1 MMYTSWQ
8 VPMNDEITL
17 IKQLEAF
24 KEQHRDLDREISAI
38 GDASWDELRLAR
50 LKKEK
55 LRLRDKIYSLES
67 ELYPDQ
73 PA

>member
-1 MMYTSWQ
+1 MILGWH

-17 IKQLEAF
+17 IKQLEAL
-24 KEQHRDLDREISAI
+24 KQQHRELDQEI
-38 GDASWDELRLAR
+38 ASISEAWDELRMAR

-55 LRLRDKIYSLES
+55 LKLRDKIYSIES

>member
-1 MMYTSWQ
+1 MMYTNWQ

-17 IKQLEAF
+17 FKQLEAL
-24 KEQHRDLDREISAI
+24 KDQHRDLDREITTA
-38 GDASWDELRLAR
+38 GENAWDELRLAR

-55 LRLRDKIYSLES
+55 LRLRDKISMLES

>member
-1 MMYTSWQ
+1 MMYTNWQ

-17 IKQLEAF
+17 FKQLEAL
-24 KEQHRDLDREISAI
+24 KDQHRDLDREITSA
-38 GDASWDELRLAR
+38 GENAWDELRLAR

-55 LRLRDKIYSLES
+55 LRLRDKISMLES

>member
-1 MMYTSWQ
+1 MILGWH

-17 IKQLEAF
+17 IKQLEEL
-24 KEQHRDLDREISAI
+24 KSQHRDLDQEITSVTE
-38 GDASWDELRLAR
+38 SWDELRLAR

-55 LRLRDKIYSLES
+55 LKLRDRIYALES

>member
-1 MMYTSWQ
+1 MMYTNWQ

-17 IKQLEAF
+17 FKQLEAL
-24 KEQHRDLDREISAI
+24 KEQHRDLDREISAT
-38 GDASWDELRLAR
+38 GDNAWDELRMAR